1 MKNIISKLRNKLGHD
16 KFIHPAAR
24 IIVENEKGEVL
35 FIERKDNGQIGL
47 PAGSLE
53 EDETIEEC
61 IIREVKKE
69 TGIDILE
76 LEVVG
81 ISSCPEN
88 ETVTYPN
95 KDVIQYFCI
104 EFYSNKWFG
113 DIKVID
119 TNEILKAEFKDKTY
133 LKKLP
138 KNEQSTIIS
147 LEHFRKTGKVRLN

>member
-88 ETVTYPN
+88 ETVTYHPDGTPLSRQEY
-95 KDVIQYFCI
+95 KMAL
-104 EFYSNKWFG
+104 
-113 DIKVID
+113 DI
-119 TNEILKAEFKDKTY
+119 AECK
-133 LKKLP
+133 
-138 KNEQSTIIS
+138 
-147 LEHFRKTGKVRLN
+147 